1 MTMSEP
7 FEQDV
12 PVSAYGAARAAAY
25 RAHLEASQ
33 AASTEAA
40 IEAHRASS
48 AVLRAAHQGL
58 YGHATPQDMG
68 QVVSEQ
74 QPTVGGAWG
83 QERAI
88 ERLGGTFTHA
98 NDGPAPPPVD
108 LTRVND
114 RPGYQRGESPL
125 SRYMR
130 GRD

>member
-1 MTMSEP
+1 MTEP
-7 FEQDV
+7 FQE
-12 PVSAYGAARAAAY
+12 PVAPSDYGRWRAAAW
-25 RAHLEASQ
+25 RAHMEASE
-33 AASTEAA
+33 AASTAA
-40 IEAHRASS
+40 EVEAHRASS

-68 QVVSEQ
+68 QVVQAQ

-83 QERAI
+83 HERAI

-125 SRYMR
+125 ARYMR
-130 GRD
+130 GQQ